1 VRRFLFLLLA
11 LTFVSLA
18 VLGRP
23 AAAQGG
29 IEVSAQGVSNEFP
42 DGVVFHV
49 SATSDAE
56 ITEATLRYQVAP
68 DGSRAYGVAECTG
81 VTSVDCSFNLE
92 SESGSFLIPGA
103 EITYFWELT
112 DAAGNHL
119 ETDPIVY
126 VYEDNRFSWQSMTE
140 GNLTV
145 WFYSADE
152 DEVRNVLQV
161 GLETLDRMGSLLGA
175 KIDTPVKVFYYGS
188 AQDMQEAIGVQADT
202 PDRGV
207 ITLGEVVFSDTAL
220 VSADVSPLDILR
232 HELTHVVMR
241 KATEGALV
249 EVPAW
254 LEEGTAVYAQNN
266 RLGGVE
272 SALEQ
277 AIARNEPFSVRAL
290 TSSSLGQMGANVSLF
305 YGQSWSLVSFLIDEF
320 EPDDFRQLFAEL
332 RGGATVDEALQ
343 RVYGFDQDGLDN
355 AWRQSVGLPPREVP
369 VPTEEPAQAAVPATS
384 APAEEGPQ
392 ALPENG
398 GGGGT
403 PIAVVVIVVA
413 VAVALAG
420 ALAAGGIVVARRLR

>member
-1 VRRFLFLLLA
+1 VKRFLFLLLA
-11 LTFVSLA
+11 LSVVPLA

-29 IEVSAQGVSNEFP
+29 ISVSAQDVSNEFP
-42 DGVVFHV
+42 NGAVFHV

-56 ITEATLRYQVAP
+56 ITEVTLRYEVAP

-92 SESGSFLIPGA
+92 SDGDMLLIPGA

-112 DAAGNHL
+112 DAAGNDL

-126 VYEDNRFSWQSMTE
+126 VYEDNRFSWQSETE

-152 DEVRNVLQV
+152 EKVRNVLQV
-161 GLETLDRMGSLLGA
+161 GLETLDRMGGLLGA
-175 KIDTPVKVFYYGS
+175 QIDSPVKVFYYDS
-188 AQDMQEAIGVQADT
+188 AQDMREAIGVQSDT

-220 VSADVSPLDILR
+220 VSDDVAPLDILR

-241 KATEGALV
+241 QAVEGALV

-266 RLGGVE
+266 RLGGVDE
-272 SALEQ
+272 ALQQ
-277 AIARNEPFSVRAL
+277 AIDRNEVFSVRAL
-290 TSSSLGQMGANVSLF
+290 TSSSLGRLGTNVSLF

-320 EPDDFRQLFAEL
+320 GPDDFGELFAVL
-332 RGGATVDEALQ
+332 REGTTVDEALQ
-343 RVYGFDQDGLDN
+343 RVYGFDQERL
-355 AWRQSVGLPPREVP
+355 AP
-369 VPTEEPAQAAVPATS
+369 VRRPA
-384 APAEEGPQ
+384 
-392 ALPENG
+392 
-398 GGGGT
+398 
-403 PIAVVVIVVA
+403 
-413 VAVALAG
+413 
-420 ALAAGGIVVARRLR
+420 AAGGRGADAGASGSCRARDAGARGGGAPGSPGERR